1 MQPDRAI
8 SGHVFRVERKR
19 GPAWYAKYRL
29 PDGRQVQKR
38 IGPAWTSRGRPAAGY
53 FTKRTAED
61 WLRELLNQA
70 RAGTLP
76 GLIRTGVTFAEAAEE
91 YLTWLEVDRERKPS
105 TLRDYR
111 SMVRTHM
118 LPTFGDAFLEDITAD
133 QIERW
138 RTSFDPA
145 LANRTKIKVM
155 TVLFGIL
162 ERARKVHRLP
172 TNPARDMEKPTQRRR
187 AGLDVFSVEEVM
199 ALVRAADGEQDA
211 TIFLVAAFTG
221 LRRGELVA
229 LRWRD
234 VDFTGQ
240 TIRVIASY
248 TDGVLTT
255 PKSGKVRSVPMAPE
269 VAAALAHLASRGE
282 WTSNDHLVF
291 DGMAGGY
298 LDASALYRRYKLAL
312 RRAGLRNLRLHDL
325 RHTFG
330 TRAIT
335 KASILQVKEW
345 MGHADVD
352 TTMQYLHYAPRA
364 QEAALLADAF
374 RVEPTPSFSAGDPDP
389 AAR

>member
-61 WLRELLNQA
+61 WLHAVVDQA

-76 GLIRTGVTFAEAAEE
+76 GLVRTGVTFAEAAEE

-118 LPTFGDAFLEDITAD
+118 LPTFGDAFLEDITPD

-138 RTSFDPA
+138 RLAFDPA

-162 ERARKVHRLP
+162 ERARKVYRLP

-211 TIFLVAAFTG
+211 AIFLVAAFTG

-240 TIRVIASY
+240 TIRVVASY

-269 VAAALAHLASRGE
+269 VAAALARLALRAE
-282 WTSNDHLVF
+282 WTSDDDLVF
-291 DGMAGGY
+291 VGMAGGY

-312 RRAGLRNLRLHDL
+312 RRAGLRNLRFHDL

-364 QEAALLADAF
+364 QEAALLGEVF
-374 RVEPTPSFSAGDPDP
+374 RAEPGAPLNAGDPDP

>member
-1 MQPDRAI
+1 
-8 SGHVFRVERKR
+8 
-19 GPAWYAKYRL
+19 
-29 PDGRQVQKR
+29 
-38 IGPAWTSRGRPAAGY
+38 
-53 FTKRTAED
+53 
-61 WLRELLNQA
+61 
-70 RAGTLP
+70 
-76 GLIRTGVTFAEAAEE
+76 
-91 YLTWLEVDRERKPS
+91 
-105 TLRDYR
+105 
-111 SMVRTHM
+111 
-118 LPTFGDAFLEDITAD
+118 
-133 QIERW
+133 
-138 RTSFDPA
+138 
-145 LANRTKIKVM
+145 
-155 TVLFGIL
+155 
-162 ERARKVHRLP
+162 
-172 TNPARDMEKPTQRRR
+172 MEKPTQRRR
-187 AGLDVFSVEEVM
+187 GGLDVFSVEEVM

-211 TIFLVAAFTG
+211 AIFLVAAFTG

-240 TIRVIASY
+240 TIRVVASY

-269 VAAALAHLASRGE
+269 VAAALARLASRAE
-282 WTSNDHLVF
+282 WTSDDDLVF
-291 DGMAGGY
+291 VGMAGGY

-312 RRAGLRNLRLHDL
+312 RMAGLRDLRFHDL

-374 RVEPTPSFSAGDPDP
+374 RAESTEPLSAGDPDP

>member
-8 SGHVFRVERKR
+8 SGHVFRVERNR

-38 IGPAWTSRGRPAAGY
+38 IGPAWSSRGRPSAGY

-61 WLRELLNQA
+61 WLREIVDQA

-76 GLIRTGVTFAEAAEE
+76 GLIRTGVTFAEAAEA

-118 LPTFGDAFLEDITAD
+118 LPTFGAAFVEDITPD

-138 RTSFDPA
+138 RRSFDPA

-199 ALVRAADGEQDA
+199 ALVRAADGEQDGA
-211 TIFLVAAFTG
+211 IFLVAAFTG

-234 VDFTGQ
+234 VDFAGQ
-240 TIRVIASY
+240 TIRVVASY

-269 VAAALAHLASRGE
+269 VAAALARLASRGE
-282 WTSNDHLVF
+282 WTSDDDLVF
-291 DGMAGGY
+291 VGMAGGY

-312 RRAGLRNLRLHDL
+312 RRAGLRNLRFHDL

-352 TTMQYLHYAPRA
+352 TTMQYLQYAPRA
-364 QEAALLADAF
+364 GEAELLADAF
-374 RVEPTPSFSAGDPDP
+374 RAEP
-389 AAR
+389 

>member
-8 SGHVFRVERKR
+8 SGHVFRVERQR

-61 WLRELLNQA
+61 WLRSVLDQA
-70 RAGTLP
+70 RSGTLP
-76 GLIRTGVTFAEAAEE
+76 GLVRTGVTFAEAAEE
-91 YLTWLEVDRERKPS
+91 YLTWLEIDRERKPS

-118 LPTFGDAFLEDITAD
+118 LPTFGDVFLEVITPD
-133 QIERW
+133 QIEHW
-138 RTSFDPA
+138 RLSFDPA

-172 TNPARDMEKPTQRRR
+172 NNPARDMEKPTQRRR

-199 ALVRAADGEQDA
+199 ALIRAADGEQDA
-211 TIFLVAAFTG
+211 AIFLVAAFTG

-240 TIRVIASY
+240 TIRVVASY

-269 VAAALAHLASRGE
+269 VAAALARLTSRGE
-282 WTSNDHLVF
+282 WTSDDDLVF
-291 DGMAGGY
+291 VGMAGGY

-312 RRAGLRNLRLHDL
+312 RRAGLRNLRFHDL

-374 RVEPTPSFSAGDPDP
+374 RAEPDEALSAGDPDP

>member
-61 WLRELLNQA
+61 WLRGVIDQA
-70 RAGTLP
+70 RSGTLP
-76 GLIRTGVTFAEAAEE
+76 GLVRTGVTFAEAAEE

-118 LPTFGDAFLEDITAD
+118 LPTFGDAFLEDITPD

-138 RTSFDPA
+138 RLSFDPA

-187 AGLDVFSVEEVM
+187 AGLDVFSVEEVI
-199 ALVRAADGEQDA
+199 ALIRAADGEQDA
-211 TIFLVAAFTG
+211 TMFLVAAFTG

-234 VDFTGQ
+234 VDFSGQ
-240 TIRVIASY
+240 TIRVVASY

-269 VAAALAHLASRGE
+269 VAAALARLASRGE
-282 WTSNDHLVF
+282 WTGDDDLVF
-291 DGMAGGY
+291 VGTGGAH

-312 RRAGLRNLRLHDL
+312 RRAGLRNLRFHDL

-352 TTMQYLHYAPRA
+352 TTMKYLHYVPRA
-364 QEAALLADAF
+364 HEAALLADAF
-374 RVEPTPSFSAGDPDP
+374 SAEPESSISAGDPDP

>member
-61 WLRELLNQA
+61 WLRGVIDQA
-70 RAGTLP
+70 RSGTLP
-76 GLIRTGVTFAEAAEE
+76 GLVRTGVTFAEAAEE

-111 SMVRTHM
+111 SMVSTHM
-118 LPTFGDAFLEDITAD
+118 LPTFGDAFLEDITPD

-138 RTSFDPA
+138 RLSFDPA

-187 AGLDVFSVEEVM
+187 AGLDVFSVEEVI
-199 ALVRAADGEQDA
+199 ALIRAADGEQDA
-211 TIFLVAAFTG
+211 TMFLVAAFTG

-234 VDFTGQ
+234 VDFSGQ
-240 TIRVIASY
+240 TIRVVASY

-269 VAAALAHLASRGE
+269 VAAALARLASRGE
-282 WTSNDHLVF
+282 WISDDDLVF
-291 DGMAGGY
+291 VGMAGGY

-312 RRAGLRNLRLHDL
+312 RRAGLRSLRFHDL

-352 TTMQYLHYAPRA
+352 TTMKYLHYVPRA
-364 QEAALLADAF
+364 HDAALLADAF
-374 RVEPTPSFSAGDPDP
+374 SAEPESSISAGDPDP

>member
-374 RVEPTPSFSAGDPDP
+374 RVAPDAPLNAGDPNP